1 LLVASGGAV
10 AVAQQVLPPSPADT
24 APLSTLIPPDPQIT
38 VATLPNGI
46 RYYIRANRKPEKRA
60 ELRLVVNAGSVLEDE
75 DQRGLAHF
83 VEHMAFNGTAHYP
96 KMAIVTFLQSVGMQF
111 GPHINAQTSFDD
123 TQYMLTI
130 PTDRPD
136 VLDKS
141 MLILEDW
148 AHAVTFDPAEI
159 EKERG
164 VVMEEWRLGRGADAR
179 LLDKQLPV
187 LLKGSRYAERLPIG
201 LTDVIQHAKPETI
214 KRFYN
219 DWYRPDLMAVIVVG
233 DVDKA
238 AVETMIKQHFGS
250 IPAAKS
256 PKARPNYGVPDS
268 AGTRYTIATDKEA
281 TTTDVSVYALM
292 PARPQEAISD
302 YRRQIV
308 EGIYG
313 NILSERL
320 AELSRRPDS
329 PFLAAGVGRGAI
341 VRTEE
346 ASILNALAKEGAVEP
361 ALDELFGET
370 ARVARYGFTA
380 TELDRTRQNLLRTY
394 DEATTEKDNEPSA
407 SFAAELTRNF
417 LTKEPMP
424 GIVYEQ
430 HLYHRFLPEITLAEV
445 NALAKDW
452 SPDANRAVVVSGPDK
467 PGATMPTEASLAA
480 VMTTASTRELRPYVD
495 SVSSA
500 PLLAT
505 PPTPGTVTKTSTEAA
520 YGITKWELSN
530 GVKVILKPTT
540 FKEDEILFRAYSSGG
555 TSLASDQ
562 DFVAAQTAA
571 EVVGAGGLGTM
582 SASDLRKTLTGKIAN
597 VGVGF
602 GDTDQQLSGNASKND
617 LETMFQLIYLKFTAP
632 RADPQMFN
640 VMTSQTKM
648 LLANEVNTPDFAFA
662 EALQGALSQNNIRSR
677 PLTPAII
684 DEMNLDK
691 SMAFYKA
698 RLADAG
704 AFTFVFVGSLDPATM
719 KPLVEQYLGSLPSL
733 HRQETWKDPGVRY
746 PKGVV
751 TKRVEKGLEPKSQA
765 VTVFTGPFQYD
776 PAHRAAI
783 RATSMLLQN
792 RLIETLREDLGGTY
806 SVSVSPE
813 YDKIPVAQY
822 AISIEFGC
830 DPARLDEL
838 TKRVMQEIDALKT
851 KGPTADQVNV
861 VKQALIRDFETN
873 SKQNGYLVSQIAFKY
888 EYGEDLASFFNILD
902 IYNALDART
911 IQDSAKAYFDTGN
924 YVQVTLVPEKK
935 G

>member
-1 LLVASGGAV
+1 
-10 AVAQQVLPPSPADT
+10 
-24 APLSTLIPPDPQIT
+24 
-38 VATLPNGI
+38 
-46 RYYIRANRKPEKRA
+46 
-60 ELRLVVNAGSVLEDE
+60 
-75 DQRGLAHF
+75 
-83 VEHMAFNGTAHYP
+83 
-96 KMAIVTFLQSVGMQF
+96 
-111 GPHINAQTSFDD
+111 
-123 TQYMLTI
+123 
-130 PTDRPD
+130 
-136 VLDKS
+136 
-141 MLILEDW
+141 
-148 AHAVTFDPAEI
+148 
-159 EKERG
+159 
-164 VVMEEWRLGRGADAR
+164 
-179 LLDKQLPV
+179 
-187 LLKGSRYAERLPIG
+187 
-201 LTDVIQHAKPETI
+201 
-214 KRFYN
+214 
-219 DWYRPDLMAVIVVG
+219 
-233 DVDKA
+233 
-238 AVETMIKQHFGS
+238 
-250 IPAAKS
+250 
-256 PKARPNYGVPDS
+256 
-268 AGTRYTIATDKEA
+268 
-281 TTTDVSVYALM
+281 
-292 PARPQEAISD
+292 
-302 YRRQIV
+302 
-308 EGIYG
+308 
-313 NILSERL
+313 
-320 AELSRRPDS
+320 
-329 PFLAAGVGRGAI
+329 
-341 VRTEE
+341 
-346 ASILNALAKEGAVEP
+346 
-361 ALDELFGET
+361 
-370 ARVARYGFTA
+370 
-380 TELDRTRQNLLRTY
+380 
-394 DEATTEKDNEPSA
+394 
-407 SFAAELTRNF
+407 
-417 LTKEPMP
+417 
-424 GIVYEQ
+424 
-430 HLYHRFLPEITLAEV
+430 
-445 NALAKDW
+445 
-452 SPDANRAVVVSGPDK
+452 
-467 PGATMPTEASLAA
+467 MPTEASLAA